1 MRSLKRALL
10 ALTVLASTPLALAPA
25 PAVAQQ
31 PSGPERLALTI
42 YNQNLALVEDVRRLT
57 LPAGRSRQ
65 EFPGVS
71 ASIRPETVSL
81 SGDGLSVVEQNFDF
95 DLLTPD
101 KLMTAAVGDEIGLVR
116 INPATGGETEL
127 RARVLAANEGVVLQI
142 GDRIEVLR
150 DDGVPTRVI
159 FDEVPANLRPRPTLS
174 VTLNADRAGP
184 RETTLSYLTTGLSW
198 RADYVI
204 DFDEAAGRMDL
215 TGWITLTNQSGVTFT
230 DADTRLVA
238 GELNMLSGLGGGYG
252 GRNNFG
258 TDSGNAEDLA
268 DYYIYPIPERVT
280 VANNQTKQVGLYA
293 ATGVPARKR
302 YRSEFSGFG
311 NRQPSSAEVAVV
323 FDNSRASGLGR
334 ALPAGIVRVY
344 MDDVGGQSRFVGEDG
359 IGHTS
364 AGAEV
369 AITTGSAFDVTV
381 QTTITDS
388 EVIRIDQNNSRT
400 RYEMAYD
407 VRNARREPVT
417 VEVRQT
423 GLGRQGRL
431 ITESQTGERPN
442 ADTRVWQ
449 VRVPANG
456 TTRITATFEIE

>member
-1 MRSLKRALL
+1 MRSPKRALL
-10 ALTVLASTPLALAPA
+10 ALTVLASMPLALTPA
-25 PAVAQQ
+25 PVAAQQ

-81 SGDGLSVVEQNFDF
+81 SGAGLSVVEQNFDF

-116 INPATGGETEL
+116 INPATGSETEL

-215 TGWITLTNQSGVTFT
+215 TGWIT
-230 DADTRLVA
+230 
-238 GELNMLSGLGGGYG
+238 
-252 GRNNFG
+252 
-258 TDSGNAEDLA
+258 
-268 DYYIYPIPERVT
+268 
-280 VANNQTKQVGLYA
+280 
-293 ATGVPARKR
+293 
-302 YRSEFSGFG
+302 
-311 NRQPSSAEVAVV
+311 
-323 FDNSRASGLGR
+323 
-334 ALPAGIVRVY
+334 
-344 MDDVGGQSRFVGEDG
+344 
-359 IGHTS
+359 
-364 AGAEV
+364 
-369 AITTGSAFDVTV
+369 
-381 QTTITDS
+381 
-388 EVIRIDQNNSRT
+388 
-400 RYEMAYD
+400 
-407 VRNARREPVT
+407 
-417 VEVRQT
+417 
-423 GLGRQGRL
+423 
-431 ITESQTGERPN
+431 
-442 ADTRVWQ
+442 
-449 VRVPANG
+449 
-456 TTRITATFEIE
+456 

>member
-1 MRSLKRALL
+1 MRSPKRALL
-10 ALTVLASTPLALAPA
+10 ALTVLASMPLALTPA
-25 PAVAQQ
+25 PVAAQQ

-81 SGDGLSVVEQNFDF
+81 SGAGLSVVEQNFDF

-116 INPATGGETEL
+116 INPATGSETEL

-159 FDEVPANLRPRPTLS
+159 FDGVPANLRPRPTLS

-230 DADTRLVA
+230 DTDTRLVA
-238 GELNMLSGLGGGYG
+238 GELNMLSGLGSGY
-252 GRNNFG
+252 RAQTYG
-258 TDSGNAEDLA
+258 TDSGEAEDLA

-302 YRSEFSGFG
+302 YRAEFSGFG

-334 ALPAGIVRVY
+334 ALPSGIVRVY
-344 MDDVGGQSRFVGEDG
+344 MDDVSGQSRFVGEDG

-381 QTTITDS
+381 QTTVLDS
-388 EVIRIDQNNSRT
+388 EIIRIDQNNSRT

-417 VEVRQT
+417 VEVRQI
-423 GLGRQGRL
+423 GLGRNGRL
-431 ITESQTGERPN
+431 ISESQTGERPN

-456 TTRITATFEIE
+456 TTRVTATFEIE

>member
-1 MRSLKRALL
+1 MRSPKRALL
-10 ALTVLASTPLALAPA
+10 ALTVLASMPLALTPA
-25 PAVAQQ
+25 PVAAQQ

-71 ASIRPETVSL
+71 ASIRPETVSR
-81 SGDGLSVVEQNFDF
+81 SGAGLSVVEQNFDF

-116 INPATGGETEL
+116 INPATGSETEL

-159 FDEVPANLRPRPTLS
+159 FDEVPANLLPRPTLS
-174 VTLNADRAGP
+174 VTLDADRAGP

-238 GELNMLSGLGGGYG
+238 GELNMLSGLGSGY
-252 GRNNFG
+252 RAQTYG
-258 TDSGNAEDLA
+258 TDSGEAEDLA

-293 ATGVPARKR
+293 STGVPARKR
-302 YRSEFSGFG
+302 YRAEFSGFG

-334 ALPAGIVRVY
+334 ALPSGIVRVY
-344 MDDVGGQSRFVGEDG
+344 MDDVSGQSRFVGEDG

-381 QTTITDS
+381 QTTVLDS
-388 EVIRIDQNNSRT
+388 EIIRIDQNNSRT

-417 VEVRQT
+417 VEVRQI
-423 GLGRQGRL
+423 GLGRNGRL
-431 ITESQTGERPN
+431 ISESQTGERPN

-456 TTRITATFEIE
+456 TTRVTATFEIE

>member
-1 MRSLKRALL
+1 MRSPKRALL
-10 ALTVLASTPLALAPA
+10 ALTVLASMPLALTPA
-25 PAVAQQ
+25 PVAAQQ
-31 PSGPERLALTI
+31 PSGPKRLALTI

-81 SGDGLSVVEQNFDF
+81 SGAGLSVVEQNFDF

-116 INPATGGETEL
+116 INPATGSETEL

-238 GELNMLSGLGGGYG
+238 GELNMLSGLGSGY
-252 GRNNFG
+252 RAQTHG
-258 TDSGNAEDLA
+258 TDSGEAEDLA

-302 YRSEFSGFG
+302 YRAEFSGFG

-334 ALPAGIVRVY
+334 ALPSGIVRVY
-344 MDDVGGQSRFVGEDG
+344 MDDVSGQSRFVGEDG

-381 QTTITDS
+381 QTTVLDS
-388 EVIRIDQNNSRT
+388 EIIRIDQNNSRT

-417 VEVRQT
+417 VEVRQI
-423 GLGRQGRL
+423 GLGRNGRL
-431 ITESQTGERPN
+431 ISESQTGERPN

-456 TTRITATFEIE
+456 TTRVTATFEIE

>member
-1 MRSLKRALL
+1 MSSFKTALL
-10 ALTVLASTPLALAPA
+10 ALTVLTTAPAALAQEPT
-25 PAVAQQ
+25 
-31 PSGPERLALTI
+31 GPERVSITI
-42 YNQNLALVEDVRRLT
+42 YNQNLALVEDVRRIT
-57 LPAGRSRQ
+57 LPAGRTRQ

-81 SGDGLSVVEQNFDF
+81 SGEGLTVIEQNFDF

-101 KLMTAAVGDEIGLVR
+101 KLMTAAVGDDIGLIR
-116 INPATGGETEL
+116 INPATGRETEQ
-127 RARVLAANEGVVLQI
+127 RARVLAANEGVVLQV

-159 FDEVPANLRPRPTLS
+159 FDEVPQNLRPRPTLS
-174 VTLNADRAGP
+174 VTLNAERAGP

-215 TGWITLTNQSGVTFT
+215 TGWITLTNTSGATFT
-230 DADTRLVA
+230 DANTRLVA
-238 GELNMLSGLGGGYG
+238 GDLNMISGLGGNYG
-252 GRNNFG
+252 GQNYG
-258 TDSGNAEDLA
+258 TDSDDAEGLA

-293 ATGVPARKR
+293 ATDVPARKR

-311 NRQPSSAEVAVV
+311 SYQPQSASVAVV
-323 FDNSRASGLGR
+323 FDNSRATGLGR
-334 ALPAGIVRVY
+334 ALPGGVVRVY
-344 MDDVGGQSRFVGEDG
+344 MDDVGGQSRFVGEDS

-369 AITTGSAFDVTV
+369 AITTGSAFDVTAQPTV
-381 QTTITDS
+381 LNS
-388 EVIRIDQNNSRT
+388 EVVRIDQNNART
-400 RYEMAYD
+400 RYEMEYV

-417 VEVRQT
+417 VELRQS
-423 GLGRQGRL
+423 GLGRAGRVL
-431 ITESQTGERPN
+431 AESQTSERPN

-456 TTRITATFEIE
+456 STRLTATFEVE

>member
-1 MRSLKRALL
+1 MRSPKRALL
-10 ALTVLASTPLALAPA
+10 ALTVLASMPLALTPA
-25 PAVAQQ
+25 PVAAQQ

-81 SGDGLSVVEQNFDF
+81 SGAGLSVVEQNFDF

-116 INPATGGETEL
+116 INPATGSETEL

-238 GELNMLSGLGGGYG
+238 GELNMLSGLGSGY
-252 GRNNFG
+252 RAQTYG
-258 TDSGNAEDLA
+258 TDSGEAEDLA

-280 VANNQTKQVGLYA
+280 VANTQTKQVGLYA

-302 YRSEFSGFG
+302 YRAEFSGFG

-334 ALPAGIVRVY
+334 ALPSGIVRVY
-344 MDDVGGQSRFVGEDG
+344 MDDVSGQSRFVGEDG

-381 QTTITDS
+381 QTTVLDS
-388 EVIRIDQNNSRT
+388 EIIRIDQNNSRT

-417 VEVRQT
+417 VEVRQI
-423 GLGRQGRL
+423 GLGRNGRL
-431 ITESQTGERPN
+431 ISESQTGERPN
-442 ADTRVWQ
+442 ADTRLWQ

-456 TTRITATFEIE
+456 TTRVTATFEIE